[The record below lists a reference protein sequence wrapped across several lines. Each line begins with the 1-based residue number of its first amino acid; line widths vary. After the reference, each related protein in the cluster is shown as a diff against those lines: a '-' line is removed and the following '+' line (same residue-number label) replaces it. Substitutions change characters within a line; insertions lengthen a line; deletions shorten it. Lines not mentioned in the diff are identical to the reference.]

1 MREEIHGIDAHAQLQ
16 NVNELIK
23 HQRKCAGY
31 MKMSSFYLN
40 CMNKFTSTLISELYF
55 QPLIMCETW
64 SVKGTKKHFQSAV

>member
-1 MREEIHGIDAHAQLQ
+1 MREEIYDIDAHAQLQ
-16 NVNELIK
+16 NDLIE

-31 MKMSSFYLN
+31 MKVSSFYLN
-40 CMNKFTSTLISELYF
+40 CMNKFTSTLIGELYF